1 MERRRRCRISGT
13 SSRQG
18 GMDVRRGVWSGL
30 TRAGK
35 KAVQRR
41 AVGEDEVMGWKEEFW
56 ERVGEGE
63 EEEEEEEMVG

>member
-1 MERRRRCRISGT
+1 
-13 SSRQG
+13 
-18 GMDVRRGVWSGL
+18 MDVRRGVWSGL